1 MVLVTPSVSGP
12 LETAAEFRLEAAGA
26 ESNLAVHLA
35 REGFDVAWAGA
46 IGDDP
51 LGRRLLAAIAETGVD
66 TSFVAVDKDAP
77 TGVYFKDPGED
88 STAVYYYRAGSAASR
103 LGPEFAHTLP
113 LDSVRILHISGITAA
128 LSESCR
134 ALLNRLIDDRHAAG
148 LPVSFDVNYRARLWS
163 KDAAA
168 PVLRELASRCDI
180 VFVGRDEA
188 ESLWDTPTDDDIRAL
203 LPDVPRL
210 VVKDGDVGATE
221 YTEAGRV
228 FVPAFPVEVVETV
241 GAGDAFA
248 AGYLSGLLEGADST
262 ELLTRGHRK
271 AAVALTTTADF

>member
-1 MVLVTPSVSGP
+1 MVLVTPNVPGP
-12 LETAAEFRLEAAGA
+12 LETSAEFRLEAAGA
-26 ESNLAVHLA
+26 ESNLAIHLA
-35 REGFDVAWAGA
+35 REGLDVAWAGA
-46 IGDDP
+46 VGDDP
-51 LGRRLLAAIAETGVD
+51 LGRRVLSAISAAGVD
-66 TSFVAVDKDAP
+66 TSLAFVDTESP
-77 TGVYFKDPGED
+77 TGVYFKDPGET
-88 STAVYYYRAGSAASR
+88 STSVYYYRAGSAASR
-103 LGPEFAHTLP
+103 LGPAFAATLP

-128 LSESCR
+128 LSDSCH
-134 ALLNRLIDDRHAAG
+134 ALLGQLIDDRHAAG

-168 PVLRELASRCDI
+168 GVLRDLANRSDI

-188 ESLWDTPTDDDIRAL
+188 ESLWDTPTDDDIRAVF
-203 LPDVPRL
+203 PDVARL

-248 AGYLSGLLEGADST
+248 AGYLSGLLAGGDSID
-262 ELLTRGHRK
+262 LLTQGHRK
-271 AAVALTTTADF
+271 AAVALTTTADV

>member
-77 TGVYFKDPGED
+77 TGVYFKDPGEG
-88 STAVYYYRAGSAASR
+88 STTVYYYRAGSAASR

-180 VFVGRDEA
+180 VLVGRDEA

-203 LPDVPRL
+203 FPDVPRL